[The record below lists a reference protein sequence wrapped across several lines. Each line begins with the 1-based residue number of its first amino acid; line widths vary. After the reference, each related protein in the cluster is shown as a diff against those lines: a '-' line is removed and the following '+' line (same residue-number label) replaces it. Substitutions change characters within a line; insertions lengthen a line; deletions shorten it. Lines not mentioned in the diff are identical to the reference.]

1 MSERPARAERE
12 ARRLARQRARERV
25 EEVRELFEHLAAYVC
40 VNTGLFVV
48 DLLTGPSWW
57 FYWPLLGWGV
67 GLGIHAVTVFTRG
80 HFTRYAQRIAQF
92 EEDHA
97 FEAERAPA
105 GREGAFAAKLKDA
118 IGAETMKSVGQE
130 IAQAMRKLEDE
141 LGDMGLDWGGSMTPS
156 RQAAPALPQGVA
168 ILMFTDLEG
177 FTSYTER
184 HGDEAGATLLKLHH
198 RVVRDSVK
206 AHDGVEIKSLGDG
219 FMLCF
224 ASARKALLCAA
235 EVQAK
240 LKEDG
245 FPLAVRI
252 GLHAGEPIR
261 DGADLTGQTVN
272 VASRV
277 MDQANGGQVLVT
289 ELVKHLAGPLKG
301 FQYVDQGM
309 RRLPGL
315 SERQSLWGFV
325 PIEALN
331 SPLDSEVDRK
341 LEGLERDL
349 P

>member
-1 MSERPARAERE
+1 MPDRPARADRKSQ
-12 ARRLARQRARERV
+12 LRAHKRV
-25 EEVRELFEHLAAYVC
+25 EEVREFFEHLAAYVC
-40 VNTGLFVV
+40 VNTGLFFL
-48 DLLTGPSWW
+48 DLLLGSGWW

-67 GLGIHAVTVFTRG
+67 GLGIHGLVVFTRG
-80 HFTRYAQRIAQF
+80 RITRYAERLVQLETGRQPFERMRRRHAQRHGSF
-92 EEDHA
+92 
-97 FEAERAPA
+97 AE
-105 GREGAFAAKLKDA
+105 KLKGA
-118 IGAETMKSVGQE
+118 IGAETLKGVGQE
-130 IAQAMRKLEDE
+130 ISQAMRKLEAE
-141 LGDMGLDWGGSMTPS
+141 FGEMGLDWGSPTRAPQ
-156 RQAAPALPQGVA
+156 RRAAPDLPQGVA
-168 ILMFTDLEG
+168 VLMFTDLEG
-177 FTSYTER
+177 FTGYTER

-206 AHDGVEIKSLGDG
+206 AHDGIEVKNLGDG

-224 ASARKALLCAA
+224 ASARKALLCAS

-240 LKEDG
+240 LQEDD

-261 DGADLTGQTVN
+261 DGSDLTGQTVN

-289 ELVKHLAGPLKG
+289 EVIKNLAGPLKG
-301 FQYVDQGM
+301 FQYVGQGM

-315 SERQSLWGFV
+315 SEPQALSEFV
-325 PIEALN
+325 PIRALH
-331 SPLDSEVDRK
+331 SPLDSEVDRR